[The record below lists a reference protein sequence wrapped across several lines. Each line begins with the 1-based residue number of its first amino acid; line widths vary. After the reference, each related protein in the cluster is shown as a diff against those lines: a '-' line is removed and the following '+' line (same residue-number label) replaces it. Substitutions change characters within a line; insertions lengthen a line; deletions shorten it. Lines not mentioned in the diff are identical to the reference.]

1 MHDNA
6 LALEILRQ
14 IEEAARKV
22 VQRFRVIK
30 DPSDFSDSDAGMEKM
45 DAICMMLIVIGE
57 SLKGLDKVTNQELL
71 SRYPEVDWRKAMGMR
86 DIISHHYADI
96 DAETVYYTCQRKVP
110 DLLNTIGKM
119 IQDLSP

>member
-1 MHDNA
+1 
-6 LALEILRQ
+6 
-14 IEEAARKV
+14 
-22 VQRFRVIK
+22 
-30 DPSDFSDSDAGMEKM
+30 MEKM

-57 SLKGLDKVTNQELL
+57 SLKGLDEVTNQELL

-119 IQDLSP
+119 IQDLST